1 MAELKTSV
9 PLKIRFSEVD
19 SMRIVWHG
27 HYAKFFEDAR
37 EAFGKQ
43 YGLGYMDI
51 YGAGYYAPL
60 VEMSVKYRKPILY
73 DMMPEVTVI
82 YRPTEAAK
90 IVLDYEIMDPESGDL
105 LATGHTV
112 QVFMDLNYQ
121 LVLTNPEFFENW
133 KRKWNV

>member
-37 EAFGKQ
+37 EAFGKR

-73 DMMPEVTVI
+73 NMNPEVTVI

-90 IVLDYEIMDPESGDL
+90 IVLDYEIMDPENGDL

>member
-73 DMMPEVTVI
+73 DIMPEVTVI

-90 IVLDYEIMDPESGDL
+90 IVLDYEIMDPENGDL